1 MWACSVSRSSR
12 SVARTGAVL
21 LVLLAALVHVLAC
34 AHGPT
39 ATPAGQA
46 DTLLLT
52 SSTSCGQ
59 APEPSQQ
66 PTARH
71 TSPAPNGGV
80 HCWGLDAPTVQP
92 PRDVTLAVPAVH
104 ITPPSQHLGAQPPT
118 APPALQPSLPAP
130 GVSSTG
136 QTRSQI
142 GVWRT

>member
-1 MWACSVSRSSR
+1 MWAGSVSRSSR

-46 DTLLLT
+46 DTPLFA
-52 SSTSCGQ
+52 SSASCGQ
-59 APEPSQQ
+59 APERPQQ
-66 PTARH
+66 TMARQAA
-71 TSPAPNGGV
+71 PADHGGV
-80 HCWGLDAPTVQP
+80 HCWGLDEPTAQP
-92 PRDVTLAVPAVH
+92 PRDVALAVPAVH
-104 ITPPSQHLGAQPPT
+104 DASRAEFLGTQPPPPS
-118 APPALQPSLPAP
+118 PALQSTPATP

-136 QTRSQI
+136 QTRSRI